1 MTSQPFSVS
10 SSSLRERHLAALC
23 GGVAVGLVF
32 PKPGWAA
39 LGLLLVLLA
48 MRHRS
53 WVLFAFLTGLAGGA
67 INGAM
72 WRFHQVPGECL
83 GEEVDL
89 SGLIVTLPREQR
101 LATGQ
106 RRVTA
111 EMDVQQVDDP
121 LCSGPKRVRVIQW
134 RDELAASMLVLA
146 HRGSRTSSSYALL
159 KWATPDWALVS
170 AGRGNAFGHPH
181 GEVVERVT
189 QSGRTTLLS
198 TAISGAIEII
208 LAETDDSKFIP
219 ARGPWASYWLK
230 LP

>member
-1 MTSQPFSVS
+1 M
-10 SSSLRERHLAALC
+10 
-23 GGVAVGLVF
+23 GLVF

-39 LGLLLVLLA
+39 LGPLLVLLA

-53 WVLFAFLTGLAGGA
+53 WVLFAFLMGLAGGV

-111 EMDVQQVDDP
+111 EMDVQ
-121 LCSGPKRVRVIQW
+121 
-134 RDELAASMLVLA
+134 
-146 HRGSRTSSSYALL
+146 
-159 KWATPDWALVS
+159 
-170 AGRGNAFGHPH
+170 
-181 GEVVERVT
+181 
-189 QSGRTTLLS
+189 
-198 TAISGAIEII
+198 
-208 LAETDDSKFIP
+208 
-219 ARGPWASYWLK
+219 
-230 LP
+230 